1 MRNFSLIFLSLLI
14 SSVCS
19 AQAKKLALKE
29 SEFDSLSYSFA
40 MSGKHSELVSLFKK
54 AKNNE
59 IDFYYLRLRVGVSYF
74 NKKQYLLALN
84 HLQAALEFYPSD
96 FTSKE
101 YLFFCNLYL
110 GNSDGAK
117 EIVLKMPINSQAYYL
132 NMIGKTKA
140 INIESGY
147 QIANYRNAQ
156 DTTTFL
162 TSNGVFAESDRTK
175 TLQYYQLGGDF
186 ILTNKVKLYTGFSF
200 VDNLKN
206 QHIYSKDNYYTYDY
220 NTLGFNNL
228 IKTKDTS
235 IAYHL
240 YQYQAYLG
248 ATINLKKQ
256 FKIFVGFQDMFYS
269 QNKLSATADSS
280 KSIQL
285 DTLHYN
291 YKYQMVSST
300 QNNFVSSISISKSY
314 SKWNALLGI
323 GYANIVKTSI
333 FQLGGQLTFSPY
345 GNYNLNITAGY
356 FASMDTLT
364 RSVGL
369 VKVSGRIS
377 DSWWFEAYHYQGNLK
392 NFHESNAYVIYNVS
406 DVIKSK
412 SGLSLSYYFN
422 TNLSLGFRYDM
433 LLRESLYGRYTT
445 NNNSV
450 FYNTFSDKYTMNSFI
465 INLIW
470 KYD

>member
-1 MRNFSLIFLSLLI
+1 
-14 SSVCS
+14 
-19 AQAKKLALKE
+19 
-29 SEFDSLSYSFA
+29 
-40 MSGKHSELVSLFKK
+40 
-54 AKNNE
+54 
-59 IDFYYLRLRVGVSYF
+59 
-74 NKKQYLLALN
+74 
-84 HLQAALEFYPSD
+84 
-96 FTSKE
+96 
-101 YLFFCNLYL
+101 
-110 GNSDGAK
+110 
-117 EIVLKMPINSQAYYL
+117 
-132 NMIGKTKA
+132 
-140 INIESGY
+140 
-147 QIANYRNAQ
+147 
-156 DTTTFL
+156 
-162 TSNGVFAESDRTK
+162 
-175 TLQYYQLGGDF
+175 
-186 ILTNKVKLYTGFSF
+186 
-200 VDNLKN
+200 
-206 QHIYSKDNYYTYDY
+206 
-220 NTLGFNNL
+220 
-228 IKTKDTS
+228 
-235 IAYHL
+235 
-240 YQYQAYLG
+240 
-248 ATINLKKQ
+248 
-256 FKIFVGFQDMFYS
+256 
-269 QNKLSATADSS
+269 
-280 KSIQL
+280 
-285 DTLHYN
+285 
-291 YKYQMVSST
+291 
-300 QNNFVSSISISKSY
+300 
-314 SKWNALLGI
+314 LGI